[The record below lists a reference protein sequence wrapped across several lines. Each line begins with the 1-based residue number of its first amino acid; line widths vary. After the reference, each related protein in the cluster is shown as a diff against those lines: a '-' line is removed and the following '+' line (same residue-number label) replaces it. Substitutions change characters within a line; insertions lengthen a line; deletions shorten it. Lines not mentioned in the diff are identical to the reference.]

1 VLRVF
6 NDLTHRLEPLESRP
20 GEPLTM
26 YVCGPTVYDL
36 AHLGHGK
43 CYVSWDI
50 VHRYLEYRGHR
61 VVLARNYTDIDDKII
76 RRAQE
81 RGMAWDRLAEEFIRE
96 FERDM
101 AALRV
106 LPPDL
111 TPRAT
116 EHVPDMIA
124 HIQGLID
131 RGHAYVV
138 DGDVYFAVET
148 FPTYGTLSGRTLE
161 SMQAGAR
168 VEVDDRKRYPLDFA
182 LWKASK
188 PGEPA
193 WESPWGLGRPGWHI
207 ECSAMVR
214 KHLGDTLDIHTGGL
228 DLTFPHHENEIA
240 QSECLTGHRFARYWL
255 HNGFV
260 TVQSEKMGK
269 SLGNMSTLRDVLATY
284 GASAVRYFLLLV
296 HYRQEVDFSDEGL
309 RAAGAGLGRLVKT
322 LARFRSRLGP
332 VTAGVEA
339 CIAEV
344 QAAFTAAMDEDFNTA
359 RAIAVFH
366 EALRSLAALE
376 GADAEA
382 AGHLVAELDRL
393 GDVLGLDLAEPVVS
407 QDLEDLEDGLLAIAA
422 THDLTP
428 SGAQEALEALVARRA
443 AAKAA
448 REWAV
453 ADGIRLALRDLG
465 ISLMDR
471 PGGET
476 AWERVE
482 PAGRLS

>member
-1 VLRVF
+1 
-6 NDLTHRLEPLESRP
+6 
-20 GEPLTM
+20 M
-26 YVCGPTVYDL
+26 
-36 AHLGHGK
+36 
-43 CYVSWDI
+43 
-50 VHRYLEYRGHR
+50 
-61 VVLARNYTDIDDKII
+61 LARNYTDIDDKII

-81 RGMAWDRLAEEFIRE
+81 RGLPWDRLAEQFIEE

-101 AALRV
+101 AALRI

-111 TPRAT
+111 APRAT
-116 EHVPDMIA
+116 EHVGDMVA
-124 HIQGLID
+124 HIQGLVD
-131 RGHAYVV
+131 RGHAYAV

-148 FPTYGTLSGRTLE
+148 FSAYGALSGRTLE

-168 VEVDDRKRYPLDFA
+168 VEVDERKRYPLDFA
-182 LWKASK
+182 LWKSSR
-188 PGEPA
+188 PGEPS
-193 WESPWGLGRPGWHI
+193 WESPWGPGRPGWHI

-240 QSECLTGHRFARYWL
+240 QSECLTGHTFARYWL

-269 SLGNMSTLRDVLATY
+269 SLGNMSTLRDVLAVY
-284 GASAVRYFLLLV
+284 GGAAIRYFLLLV

-309 RAAGAGLGRLVKT
+309 RAAAAGLGRLVKT
-322 LARFRSRLGP
+322 LARTRDRLGVLTP
-332 VTAGVEA
+332 AVEA
-339 CIAEV
+339 QIAEV
-344 QAAFTAAMDEDFNTA
+344 RSAFVAAMDEDFNTA
-359 RAIAVFH
+359 RAIAVLH
-366 EALRSLAALE
+366 EALRTLAGLH

-393 GDVLGLDLAEPVVS
+393 GEVLGLDLAEPLVS
-407 QDLEDLEDGLLAIAA
+407 QDLDDLEEGLLAIATRYELGVTA
-422 THDLTP
+422 P
-428 SGAQEALEALVARRA
+428 LEILDALVARRA
-443 AAKAA
+443 TAKVA
-448 REWAV
+448 REWPV
-453 ADGIRLALRDLG
+453 ADGIRLALRDIG

-482 PAGRLS
+482 PAGRSS